1 MSGIPML
8 EAKLR
13 ATADRNGVEFM
24 LVGAIGLVVIMLFVN
39 LRGTAITIVE
49 IFLASAML
57 VAIFVGFLKS
67 QQPYFSLYITEQEL
81 RYVHKYG
88 AWPLSIVNF
97 HSSGIPKVQQGVE
110 TLELNAVGIKLN
122 DIDAFL
128 LNLTPRLAGKLLI
141 EQRHIFLQAV
151 KMHCENGNCPSE
163 WLIEETV
170 FRSKA
175 GKEYTGLMAMFAN
188 RMDNL
193 KTVTGYDLLIP
204 ATALDRDIWQFSVM
218 LNRWKLNPKE
228 VVKALLEEQT
238 TY

>member
-1 MSGIPML
+1 ML

-13 ATADRNGVEFM
+13 ATANRHGVEFM
-24 LVGAIGLVVIMLFVN
+24 LVGAIGLVVIMVFVN
-39 LRGTAITIVE
+39 LRGTPITILE
-49 IFLASAML
+49 IFIASAML
-57 VAIFVGFLKS
+57 LAIFIGFLKS
-67 QQPYFSLYITEQEL
+67 QQPFFSLYFTEQEF

-88 AWPLSIVNF
+88 AWSLSIVNF
-97 HSSGIPKVQQGVE
+97 HSSGIPKVQQGLE
-110 TLELNAVGIKLN
+110 TLELNTVGIKLN
-122 DIDAFL
+122 DIDEFL
-128 LNLTPRLAGKLLI
+128 INLTPRLAGKLLI

-151 KMHCENGNCPSE
+151 KMNCENGNCPSE
-163 WLIEETV
+163 WLIEETHY
-170 FRSKA
+170 RSKA
-175 GKEYTGLMAMFAN
+175 GLEYTGLMAMFAN

-193 KTVTGYDLLIP
+193 KTVTGYDLLVP

>member
-1 MSGIPML
+1 ML

-13 ATADRNGVEFM
+13 ATANRHGAEFM

-39 LRGTAITIVE
+39 LRGTPISIIE

-57 VAIFVGFLKS
+57 VAIFIGFLKS
-67 QQPYFSLYITEQEL
+67 QQPYFSLCFNEQEFS
-81 RYVHKYG
+81 YVHKYG
-88 AWPLSIVNF
+88 AWSLPIVNF
-97 HSSGIPKVQQGVE
+97 HSSGIPSVQQGIE
-110 TLELNAVGIKLN
+110 TLELNTVGIKLN

-128 LNLTPRLAGKLLI
+128 INLTPRLAGKLLI

-151 KMHCENGNCPSE
+151 KIHCENGNCPSE
-163 WLIEETV
+163 WLIEDTSY
-170 FRSKA
+170 RSKA

-193 KTVTGYDLLIP
+193 KTVTGYDLLLP
-204 ATALDRDIWQFSVM
+204 ATALDRDIWQFSAM

-228 VVKALLEEQT
+228 VVNALLEEHT
-238 TY
+238 TH